1 MRWPPLVACC
11 KPMGAR
17 PMQHNPRLIDAARQ
31 ALLWLTPDFETAA
44 ARARAAQGALA
55 LADELTRALLRAGL
69 IERPTDPMARDLL
82 ALRDTIETATRDLLA
97 EAMAE
102 TTNPN

>member
-1 MRWPPLVACC
+1 MQSPLLVACC
-11 KPMGAR
+11 KPLVR

-44 ARARAAQGALA
+44 ARARAAQGALV
-55 LADELTRALLRAGL
+55 LADDLTRALLRAGL
-69 IERPTDPMARDLL
+69 IERPIDPLARDLL

-97 EAMAE
+97 QAMAE